1 MSEHY
6 DLAIIGAGS
15 GGLTAAGFA
24 AKLEAKVVLIE
35 KHRIGG
41 DCTWT
46 GCVPS
51 KALLKAAKVA
61 HEVRTA
67 SHYGVIAAE
76 ASTDMARVRQY
87 VKDAI
92 EHVYQFE
99 RPEELNRQGVGVK
112 IGAAR
117 FVDPHTIEVNGQA
130 ISAKSFLITTG
141 ARPAIPP
148 IPGLEEVPFVT
159 YERIFDNE
167 TLPPRM
173 TVIGGGPIGLE
184 MAQAYQ
190 RLGAQVTV
198 IASQLLP
205 KEEPEVRGVLQRVL
219 QREGI
224 RLVTAGVASVRKQGS
239 EQVVTAGGEDIR
251 SDLLLVATGRK
262 PTVAGLDLEAAGVA
276 YSERGIPVDT
286 QLRTNIR
293 HIYAAGDV
301 TGGYQFTHFAGW
313 QAFQAVRNA
322 LLPGSSSGLTDLVP
336 WVTFTDPEVAHIG
349 LTEAQAREKHGE
361 AIEVRKWEMSHSDRA
376 VCEHDTDGFL
386 KMVFKR
392 DGPLLG
398 ATIVAGRAGEVIA
411 ELVQGVKHGWKAAD
425 LAAAIH
431 PYPTYSTTVQQ
442 LAAELATA
450 SALASTSGRLA
461 TTLSKLLR

>member
-76 ASTDMARVRQY
+76 ASSDMARVRQY

-301 TGGYQFTHFAGW
+301 TGGYQFTHFAAHQDW
-313 QAFQAVRNA
+313 YSAV
-322 LLPGSSSGLTDLVP
+322 
-336 WVTFTDPEVAHIG
+336 
-349 LTEAQAREKHGE
+349 
-361 AIEVRKWEMSHSDRA
+361 
-376 VCEHDTDGFL
+376 
-386 KMVFKR
+386 
-392 DGPLLG
+392 
-398 ATIVAGRAGEVIA
+398 
-411 ELVQGVKHGWKAAD
+411 
-425 LAAAIH
+425 
-431 PYPTYSTTVQQ
+431 
-442 LAAELATA
+442 
-450 SALASTSGRLA
+450 
-461 TTLSKLLR
+461 